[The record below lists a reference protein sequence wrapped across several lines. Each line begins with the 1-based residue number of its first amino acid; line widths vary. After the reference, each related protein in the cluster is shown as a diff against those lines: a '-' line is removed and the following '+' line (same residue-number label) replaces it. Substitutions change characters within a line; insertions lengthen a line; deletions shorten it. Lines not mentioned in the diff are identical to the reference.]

1 MVQLAW
7 MLCDA
12 AGVELASQC
21 RIIIPDGYVIPDKAA
36 SIHGISTERAQ
47 AEGVPLRQA
56 MDEFMAASAL
66 ATKFVAHNIAFDE
79 KIVGAECLRLKLP
92 IPFEKKPM
100 LCTMKESTQYCRI
113 PGPFG
118 MKWPTLT
125 ELHTKLFGKPF
136 EGAHDALA
144 DVGACKSAYY
154 ELKERKV
161 MA

>member
-12 AGVELASQC
+12 GGTELVKQC
-21 RIIIPDGYVIPDKAA
+21 RIVYPDGYEIPEKAA
-36 SIHGISTERAQ
+36 SVHGISTARAQ
-47 AEGVPLRQA
+47 AEGIPLKQA
-56 MDEFMAASAL
+56 IDEFVSASDL

-79 KIVGAECLRLKLP
+79 KIVGAECMRLKLP
-92 IPFEKKPM
+92 LPFEKKPM
-100 LCTMKESTQYCRI
+100 LCTMKESAQYCKI
-113 PGPFG
+113 PGPYG
-118 MKWPTLT
+118 VKWPTLT

-161 MA
+161 MV